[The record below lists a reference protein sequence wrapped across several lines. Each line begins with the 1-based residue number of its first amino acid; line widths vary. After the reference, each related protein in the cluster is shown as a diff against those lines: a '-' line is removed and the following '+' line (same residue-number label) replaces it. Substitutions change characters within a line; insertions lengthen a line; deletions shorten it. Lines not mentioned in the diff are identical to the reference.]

1 MTIAAH
7 PTRSRDAAW
16 QPPVPAAERNYPM
29 NCWWVA
35 AFSGEVGEA
44 PLGRWLLD
52 TPVMLYRKADGQAV
66 ALEDRCP
73 HRSAPLSLGCRRGDA
88 IECGY
93 HGFTFDADGRCIRV
107 PSMKV
112 VPSAIRVATYP
123 VIESYPFV
131 WVYLGDPSVMADVP
145 APPVLEWAS
154 DEGFSVVQGRMDIAA
169 NYMLLKENV
178 LDLTHFGYVHA
189 ATFKITDWVDPPE
202 VTTTDATVSYRQ
214 KFVSSPL
221 PPLFAEALGLP
232 PGTKFNRENYG
243 SFLSP
248 ALQVAAVDFADPDA
262 PAGAV
267 AGRFRISHATTPI
280 DATHMH
286 YFWVLGRD
294 HGRTPELID
303 KLEAVTKIG
312 FAEDERIIEAVQQV
326 MSRDKR
332 PGAGRETSVKADKAG
347 IQARRIV
354 ERWMALER
362 GQ

>member
-1 MTIAAH
+1 VTVVEHSA
-7 PTRSRDAAW
+7 RSRAPAW

-35 AFSGEVGEA
+35 AFSDEVGEA
-44 PLGRWLLD
+44 PIGRWLLD
-52 TPVMLYRKADGQAV
+52 TPVMLYRKADGTTV

-93 HGFTFDADGRCIRV
+93 HGFTFDADGSCIRA
-107 PSMKV
+107 PSMRV
-112 VPSAIRVATYP
+112 VPSAIRVAAYP
-123 VIESYPFV
+123 VTESYPFV
-131 WVYLGDPSVMADVP
+131 WVYLGDPERLHDVP
-145 APPVLEWAS
+145 ARPVLGWAEDDS
-154 DEGFSVVQGRMDIAA
+154 FSVIHGRIDIAA

-178 LDLTHFGYVHA
+178 LDLTHFGFVHA

-202 VTTTDATVSYRQ
+202 VTSTDETVTYRQ
-214 KFVSSPL
+214 KFAASPL

-232 PGTKFNRENYG
+232 PGTPFDRENYG

-248 ALQVAAVDFADPDA
+248 ALQVAAVDFSAPDA
-262 PAGAV
+262 APGDL

-280 DATHMH
+280 DSTHMH

-294 HGRTPELID
+294 HGRMPELIE

-312 FAEDERIIEAVQQV
+312 FAEDERIIEAVQNV
-326 MSRDKR
+326 MSRDRR

-354 ERWMALER
+354 ERWMALESGR
-362 GQ
+362 

>member
-1 MTIAAH
+1 MTALARH
-7 PTRSRDAAW
+7 SVPAW
-16 QPPVPAAERNYPM
+16 EPPVPVADRNYPM

-35 AFSGEVGEA
+35 AFSDEVIEQ

-52 TPVMLYRKADGQAV
+52 TPVMLYRKADGTAV

-73 HRSAPLSLGCRRGDA
+73 HRAAPLSLGCRRGDA

-93 HGFTFDADGRCIRV
+93 HGFTFDADGSCIRV

-112 VPSAIRVATYP
+112 VPSAIRVAAYP
-123 VIESYPFV
+123 VIESFPFV
-131 WVYLGDPSVMADVP
+131 WVYLGDPAALPDVP
-145 APPVLEWAS
+145 APPVLDWAGN
-154 DEGFSVVQGRMDIAA
+154 EQFSVVHGRMDIAA

-178 LDLTHFGYVHA
+178 LDLTHFGFVHA
-189 ATFKITDWVDPPE
+189 ATFGITDWVDPPE
-202 VTTTDATVSYRQ
+202 VSTTDETVTYHQ
-214 KFVSSPL
+214 KFAASPL

-232 PGTKFNRENYG
+232 PGTPYDRENYG

-248 ALQVAAVDFADPDA
+248 ALQVAAVDFTA
-262 PAGAV
+262 PERETGP
-267 AGRFRISHATTPI
+267 AGRFRISHATTPV

-294 HGRTPELID
+294 HGRAPELIE

-326 MSRDKR
+326 MSRDRR
-332 PGAGRETSVKADKAG
+332 PRRETSVKADKAG

-354 ERWMALER
+354 ERWLAQESGR
-362 GQ
+362 